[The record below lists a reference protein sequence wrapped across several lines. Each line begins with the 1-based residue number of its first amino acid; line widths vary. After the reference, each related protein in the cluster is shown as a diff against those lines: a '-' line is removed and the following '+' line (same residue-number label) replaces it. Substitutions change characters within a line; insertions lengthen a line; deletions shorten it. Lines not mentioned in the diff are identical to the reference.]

1 MTLPP
6 TPDLDALLEQVRV
19 QQEQVADVQRSVAA
33 MEIRGGSR
41 NDEVSVTLRGTGQF
55 TDVTFH
61 GDTLRRY
68 GAQELGD
75 IVLEA
80 VNDGLAKLSAASAAR
95 FAPFVDAAGEQR
107 DPYDE
112 AY

>member
-19 QQEQVADVQRSVAA
+19 QQEQVAEVQRSVAA
-33 MEIRGGSR
+33 LEIRGGSR
-41 NDEVSVTLRGTGQF
+41 GDEVTVTLRGTGRF
-55 TDVTFH
+55 TDVQFH

-80 VNDGLAKLSAASAAR
+80 VNDGLARLAEASRAR

-112 AY
+112 SY

>member
-6 TPDLDALLEQVRV
+6 TPDLDALLEQVRR
-19 QQEQVADVQRSVAA
+19 QQEQVADVQRSVEAL
-33 MEIRGGSR
+33 EIRGASR
-41 NDEVSVTLRGTGQF
+41 GDEVSVTLRGTGQF

-68 GAQELGD
+68 GATELGD

-80 VNDGLAKLSAASAAR
+80 VNDGLVKLAEASRAR
-95 FAPFVDAAGEQR
+95 FAPFVDPAAEQP
-107 DPYDE
+107 DPYGE
-112 AY
+112 TY

>member
-19 QQEQVADVQRSVAA
+19 QQEQVADVQRSVEAL
-33 MEIRGGSR
+33 EVRGASR
-41 NDEVSVTLRGTGQF
+41 GDEVSVTLRGTGQF

-68 GAQELGD
+68 GASEIGD

-80 VNDGLAKLSAASAAR
+80 VNDGLARLAEASRAR
-95 FAPFVDAAGEQR
+95 FAPFVDAAAAPT

-112 AY
+112 GY

>member
-1 MTLPP
+1 VTLPP

-19 QQEQVADVQRSVAA
+19 QQEQVADVQRSVEAL
-33 MEIRGGSR
+33 EIRGASR
-41 NDEVSVTLRGTGQF
+41 GDEVSVTLRGNGQF

-68 GAQELGD
+68 GAHELGD

-80 VNDGLAKLSAASAAR
+80 VNDGLAKLAEASRAR
-95 FAPFVDAAGEQR
+95 FAPFVDATSDQP
-107 DPYDE
+107 DPYGE
-112 AY
+112 TY

>member
-6 TPDLDALLEQVRV
+6 TPDLDALLEQVRL
-19 QQEQVADVQRSVAA
+19 QQEQVAEVQASVAA
-33 MEIRGGSR
+33 MEIRGASR
-41 NDEVSVTLRGTGQF
+41 GDEVTVTLRGTGQF

-68 GAQELGD
+68 GPQELGD

-80 VNDGLAKLSAASAAR
+80 VNDGLARLAAASQAR
-95 FAPFVDAAGEQR
+95 FAPFVEAAGEQR

-112 AY
+112 DY

>member
-6 TPDLDALLEQVRV
+6 TPDLDALLDQVRR
-19 QQEQVADVQRSVAA
+19 QQEQVAAVQAGIEA
-33 MEIRGGSR
+33 MEVRGASR
-41 NDEVSVTLRGTGQF
+41 GDEVSVTLRGNGQF

-61 GDTLRRY
+61 GDVLRRY

-80 VNDGLAKLSAASAAR
+80 VNDGLARLAEATRAR
-95 FAPFVDAAGEQR
+95 FEPFVEQAGGDADTAA
-107 DPYDE
+107 DPW
-112 AY
+112 